1 MPTNSNISE
10 IVGQPQAM
18 NVWQWMLRQG
28 DTTMPASESGGAT
41 PPVVSAGSEQAVTLP
56 ASSITLTGT
65 AKPGATTT
73 VSSSSWTQ
81 VSGPNTATIGSI
93 VSSLVSKVT
102 GLLSTVTGAT
112 DTVTTT
118 VSGLVAGTY
127 VFELTASENNGLSS
141 SSTVTVVV
149 YSSAGTAPT
158 VSAGKGQAITLPA
171 SSATLTGT
179 ATGNDGATITALD
192 WKQGSGPATATI
204 GSPASLSTTV
214 TGMTVAGSYVFTL
227 TATDNNGRSAN
238 GSMTVTVDPAVGTTP
253 TPPTVSAGSNQTITL
268 PTSSVTLTGT
278 ATANGGD
285 VLSSFNW
292 MLTSGPGFVKFS
304 NEWAVSTAVTG
315 MVAGTYEFE
324 LQATDNKGLTTTSS
338 PVKIVVNAAGST
350 AMAAA
355 AMTSQAVGLTDST
368 GMADSAMAGQ
378 AAGPQLYPNP
388 VQDLL
393 NIRLKDGVT
402 GKVVVSIY
410 NLTGN
415 CVRRVELEKDS
426 WGLEASIDVSGLPK
440 GLYVVQVFAGTTTR
454 CAGKFIKL

>member
-1 MPTNSNISE
+1 
-10 IVGQPQAM
+10 
-18 NVWQWMLRQG
+18 
-28 DTTMPASESGGAT
+28 
-41 PPVVSAGSEQAVTLP
+41 
-56 ASSITLTGT
+56 
-65 AKPGATTT
+65 
-73 VSSSSWTQ
+73 
-81 VSGPNTATIGSI
+81 
-93 VSSLVSKVT
+93 
-102 GLLSTVTGAT
+102 
-112 DTVTTT
+112 
-118 VSGLVAGTY
+118 
-127 VFELTASENNGLSS
+127 
-141 SSTVTVVV
+141 
-149 YSSAGTAPT
+149 
-158 VSAGKGQAITLPA
+158 
-171 SSATLTGT
+171 
-179 ATGNDGATITALD
+179 
-192 WKQGSGPATATI
+192 
-204 GSPASLSTTV
+204 
-214 TGMTVAGSYVFTL
+214 
-227 TATDNNGRSAN
+227 
-238 GSMTVTVDPAVGTTP
+238 
-253 TPPTVSAGSNQTITL
+253 VSAGSNQTITL